1 MHSTDKAEA
10 MPLGEKIKPAPVPV
24 VEPRPVTRDGTVMQ
38 GADGRLYTNAPTP

>member
-1 MHSTDKAEA
+1 MHSTDHPES
-10 MPLGEKIKPAPVPV
+10 MPLGEKIKPAPVP